1 MCWRLSVFL
10 FGGREGHWNTKN
22 RFIKDKNNLLPG
34 GFTQSELCCVAWLN
48 HFSREAR
55 GSLCCFEGK
64 GQGDAAGHRISERE
78 REGFWV
84 CWGSTASTCVPGW
97 HSPLGR
103 GSPQAVPLGS
113 LFGHSLERQVGEG
126 NTELFCANP
135 FHLPHGR
142 KIALDHSH
150 EMYFSLKRVCRKAVL
165 SWSAFFCV

>member
-78 REGFWV
+78 REKGSECAEGQLPAPV
-84 CWGSTASTCVPGW
+84 CPAGTALWAGVPHKLFLWGPYLATRWKGKWEKGILSSFVQIPSI
-97 HSPLGR
+97 SPMEEKL
-103 GSPQAVPLGS
+103 L
-113 LFGHSLERQVGEG
+113 
-126 NTELFCANP
+126 
-135 FHLPHGR
+135 
-142 KIALDHSH
+142 
-150 EMYFSLKRVCRKAVL
+150 
-165 SWSAFFCV
+165 